1 MPEDG
6 ESERTEIYHSKGG
19 VVAQTQK
26 YSGTPTSSSLSKSLH
41 LDLSTKN
48 TILKT
53 LDGRVKDIFQNMYE
67 KEYKS
72 QFEGKNEHR
81 LIDMVAQMMKSSAGY
96 IMAVKQLIF
105 NPSSSLN
112 CGFDLMTSL
121 LITPHHPG
129 WQHF

>member
-1 MPEDG
+1 MPEGG

-26 YSGTPTSSSLSKSLH
+26 YSGTPTSSSHLVSKSPH

-72 QFEGKNEHR
+72 QFEGK
-81 LIDMVAQMMKSSAGY
+81 K
-96 IMAVKQLIF
+96 
-105 NPSSSLN
+105 
-112 CGFDLMTSL
+112 
-121 LITPHHPG
+121 
-129 WQHF
+129 